1 MQIIQLLCFVVV
13 KMLVGVV
20 HGSGSSGQLIL
31 RDATGEINL
40 LLCTSY
46 CDEHSITEKQWPIA
60 NVAKLFGQ
68 SVIIR
73 KWYVVIERI
82 SDPKKCWSDVSDSMY
97 IVCCEEDVF
106 VASISQKLLPSS
118 SSYKLVYISEIY
130 KQPLML
136 RCDQSSTSLNF
147 TLECSVHNSI
157 QSLHASKRSASKAHF
172 NCKGNQLCLYP
183 FLQYNCVYEALSKE
197 TVLLT
202 NVAFVECDPKVH
214 GDIAEVTDLVTSYNL
229 RLDSE
234 KMNVRIV
241 NFMGVL
247 INRKFC
253 RKQDQ
258 HLPAKYSDLPGI
270 KEGKLV
276 YINELGCG
284 PISKDTLSHQGI
296 NPIYSQVKVVLEIE
310 GRCFP
315 DTLLVY
321 YDLTLT
327 PQPVGL
333 IPGALLLFTH
343 FQLTYNYGRI
353 SCHSSALSEVQV
365 LSVDYKLPHP
375 KPGSSSDK
383 EQVYKSGLFMTDG
396 NDVSFKVTAMDTS
409 LLSVL
414 INELLGS
421 VLTHACVKLRCV
433 IITILWVRI
442 QYKCLT
448 CDRLLISNKCAPYCS
463 LQQPRFSA
471 DCK

>member
-1 MQIIQLLCFVVV
+1 
-13 KMLVGVV
+13 MLVGVV
-20 HGSGSSGQLIL
+20 QGSGSTGQLIL
-31 RDATGEINL
+31 QDSTGEINV

-46 CDEHSITEKQWPIA
+46 CDEHSITEKKWTIA
-60 NVAKLFGQ
+60 NIAKLFRQ

-82 SDPKKCWSDVSDSMY
+82 SNSKKSLSDVSDSLY

-106 VASISQKLLPSS
+106 VASIPQKLLPSS
-118 SSYKLVYISEIY
+118 SSHKLVYISEIY

-136 RCDQSSTSLNF
+136 RCDRSSTSLNY
-147 TLECSVHNSI
+147 TIECSVHSSI
-157 QSLHASKRSASKAHF
+157 QSLHASKKLANKAHF

-183 FLQYNCVYEALSKE
+183 FLQYNCVYETLSKE

-202 NVAFVECDPKVH
+202 NISFVEGDPKVH
-214 GDIAEVTDLVTSYNL
+214 GDIAEVTDLVSSYNL
-229 RLDSE
+229 RVNSE
-234 KMNVRIV
+234 KMNIRIV
-241 NFMGVL
+241 NFTGVL

-253 RKQDQ
+253 CKQDL
-258 HLPAKYSDLPGI
+258 HIPAKYSDLPGI
-270 KEGKLV
+270 KEGQLV
-276 YINELGCG
+276 CINELGCG

-321 YDLTLT
+321 YDLTLI

-343 FQLTYNYGRI
+343 FQLTCNYGRI
-353 SCHSSALSEVQV
+353 SCSSSALSKVQV
-365 LSVDYKLPHP
+365 LSIDYKLPHL
-375 KPGSSSDK
+375 KPGSNSEK
-383 EQVYKSGLFMTDG
+383 EQAHKSGTASLFITDG
-396 NDVSFKVTAMDTS
+396 NDVSFKVTAMHTS

-414 INELLGS
+414 INKLLGGI
-421 VLTHACVKLRCV
+421 LTHACVKLRCV

-448 CDRLLISNKCAPYCS
+448 CDKLIISNKCETYCS
-463 LQQPRFSA
+463 LQQPKFLA